1 MNGKMTTLTFFEFY
15 TVYLKKARTI
25 LFPYLLTYLNK
36 DDDDLKEKQ
45 KKKKSGSF
53 TNNHA

>member
-1 MNGKMTTLTFFEFY
+1 MNGKMTTLTFFGFY

-45 KKKKSGSF
+45 KKNKSGSF